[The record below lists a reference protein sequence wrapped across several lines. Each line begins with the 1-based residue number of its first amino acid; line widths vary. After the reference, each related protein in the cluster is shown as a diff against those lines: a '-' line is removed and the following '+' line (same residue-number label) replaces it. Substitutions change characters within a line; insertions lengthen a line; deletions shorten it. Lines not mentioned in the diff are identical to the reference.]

1 MTMIGKFDGD
11 NGEIRN
17 LAGIPWRQYL
27 QEKDYNKDINKMCDL
42 CIKEQVKKYGTRTI
56 KCSGLLSADEMVPA
70 QYSHMFSQ
78 EERDLME
85 EAINPYY
92 WAAKNIDIENDNPST
107 KIFIPRWYQEQY
119 IRCSAPRKTIRAGR
133 RAGKT
138 EGIVIALLH
147 KLLTNEKY
155 NVLVVTPYDSQAEEI
170 YSKAKRILNNLTTPY
185 DELVESARES
195 PNYQIKFKNGS
206 KLKAF
211 TAGNSGAAQVRG
223 QPANLIY
230 IDETDLLGQKDF
242 NSILAILLDKADT
255 EFWVSSTPDGEKQMY
270 RLSQDKSYKEFHFP
284 SFVLPHY
291 TDDLDNDM
299 RGQSDEMGY
308 VQEVMAEFGASRA
321 GVFQKYYVDKCSNI
335 EFSETPEGILTNRG
349 NFIVTMGCDW
359 NHEGIGTRIVA
370 LAYDKTEQLFF
381 IAEKATVSKEGWT
394 QTAAMEKIIELNRKY
409 RFDKIYVDRGFGYT
423 QIETLKSFAM
433 SQFGKL
439 AVGHPDLFLAEIVG
453 VDFGSKIEVKDPYTG
468 TDIKK
473 DMKPYMVETL
483 NRIIEKLAIKFDK
496 LLDKPILDQLKGYQE
511 KRSISGRPTYSA
523 SSAVI
528 GDHDLD
534 ALMLASLAYNIE
546 YSEIFA
552 NMRSTLAI
560 RILSSEEVYG
570 KNMTHLNPK
579 SSNKNIDYGLD
590 IHTKKRENC
599 APGNRTGY
607 ATTKASMPQERG
619 TPGEIRVSTSSIFAG
634 HTVMSGRNRQHTRAA
649 FK

>member
-1 MTMIGKFDGD
+1 MIGKFDGD

-92 WAAKNIDIENDNPST
+92 WAAKNIDIDNDNPST

-119 IRCSAPRKTIRAGR
+119 TRCSAPRKTIRAGR

>member
-1 MTMIGKFDGD
+1 MIGKFDGD

-92 WAAKNIDIENDNPST
+92 WAAKNIDIDNDNPST

-119 IRCSAPRKTIRAGR
+119 TRCSAPRKTIRAGR

-185 DELVESARES
+185 EELVESARES

>member
-1 MTMIGKFDGD
+1 MWG
-11 NGEIRN
+11 
-17 LAGIPWRQYL
+17 
-27 QEKDYNKDINKMCDL
+27 
-42 CIKEQVKKYGTRTI
+42 
-56 KCSGLLSADEMVPA
+56 
-70 QYSHMFSQ
+70 
-78 EERDLME
+78 
-85 EAINPYY
+85 
-92 WAAKNIDIENDNPST
+92 
-107 KIFIPRWYQEQY
+107 
-119 IRCSAPRKTIRAGR
+119 
-133 RAGKT
+133 
-138 EGIVIALLH
+138 
-147 KLLTNEKY
+147 
-155 NVLVVTPYDSQAEEI
+155 
-170 YSKAKRILNNLTTPY
+170 
-185 DELVESARES
+185 
-195 PNYQIKFKNGS
+195 
-206 KLKAF
+206 
-211 TAGNSGAAQVRG
+211 
-223 QPANLIY
+223 
-230 IDETDLLGQKDF
+230 
-242 NSILAILLDKADT
+242 
-255 EFWVSSTPDGEKQMY
+255 
-270 RLSQDKSYKEFHFP
+270 
-284 SFVLPHY
+284 
-291 TDDLDNDM
+291 
-299 RGQSDEMGY
+299 
-308 VQEVMAEFGASRA
+308 
-321 GVFQKYYVDKCSNI
+321 
-335 EFSETPEGILTNRG
+335 PEGILTNRG